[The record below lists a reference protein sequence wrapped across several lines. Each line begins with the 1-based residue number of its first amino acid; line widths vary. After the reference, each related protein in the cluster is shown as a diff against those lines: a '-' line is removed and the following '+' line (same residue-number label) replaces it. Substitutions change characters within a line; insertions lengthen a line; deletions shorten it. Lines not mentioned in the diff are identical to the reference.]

1 MCLKQ
6 KITLALLSVS
16 INQHLPNK
24 KLLNLLANI
33 HYFFLIS
40 HSLSFSLLLSLTKHT
55 RTLPYT
61 HRCIHAHIHAL
72 EETPTHMQ
80 QLSSNKKELIA
91 AWKNLPTLTR
101 PPCLVRWTNRH
112 AHPHTHTRTPTHTTN
127 NTHTHLQADAPL
139 MLVCTF
145 ASPSLF
151 VTQTHFTWKSSL
163 TLEPSE
169 EEELEQIWRDT

>member
-80 QLSSNKKELIA
+80 QLSSNKKGTHCSL
-91 AWKNLPTLTR
+91 KKLT
-101 PPCLVRWTNRH
+101 NS
-112 AHPHTHTRTPTHTTN
+112 HPSTMSGTMNQPARTPTHTH
-127 NTHTHLQADAPL
+127 THTHTYNKQHSHALAGRR
-139 MLVCTF
+139 
-145 ASPSLF
+145 PSNACLYLRLSLAF
-151 VTQTHFTWKSSL
+151 CHTNTLHMKKFT
-163 TLEPSE
+163 
-169 EEELEQIWRDT
+169 DT